1 MTELMPEVASNVEF
15 LSDETFAYA
24 DTLKA
29 KQGSDFLTMAAAQ
42 GENQATEQG
51 RHSQK
56 LQDSLTHSDSTVDPI
71 ATGQDQTFVDQ
82 KQPSNLIFEQE
93 QQEGDAPDSDA
104 DDEIQE
110 IEEHKMQ

>member
-42 GENQATEQG
+42 AENQQTEQG
-51 RHSQK
+51 RHS
-56 LQDSLTHSDSTVDPI
+56 
-71 ATGQDQTFVDQ
+71 
-82 KQPSNLIFEQE
+82 
-93 QQEGDAPDSDA
+93 
-104 DDEIQE
+104 
-110 IEEHKMQ
+110 